1 MGASRRV
8 KTALPD
14 RYPRSVV
21 DAFLCFALDLLCFL
35 GSLALTGVRQVA
47 NADFYQRVCPSRS
60 DPFDARGDPR

>member
-35 GSLALTGVRQVA
+35 GSLALTGSGRWQTPISTSA
-47 NADFYQRVCPSRS
+47 SLPP
-60 DPFDARGDPR
+60 DPIHSTR